1 MEDEIVSL
9 IATRLYS
16 AGWRNNSTCLT
27 GQPEFVVCKSNTTAI
42 ALFSVKL
49 SLIKLSKK
57 QNNGDISCM
66 TSDSIGCRKYLL
78 PSRLNAYIYT
88 YPILLTANSVADI
101 LVYNYARALL
111 R

>member
-9 IATRLYS
+9 NATRLYS
-16 AGWRNNSTCLT
+16 AGWRNNSTCLS

-49 SLIKLSKK
+49 SLIKLSK
-57 QNNGDISCM
+57 NNGDISCM

-101 LVYNYARALL
+101 LVYNYA
-111 R
+111 